1 MLHYWK
7 DDKGILHCASGELD
21 ISDQRS
27 ARNIIELETNIRVKT
42 AVLTLVVDN
51 PTIDAPAVA

>member
-7 DDKGILHCASGELD
+7 DDKGLLRCVSGELD
-21 ISDQRS
+21 ISDQKA
-27 ARNIIELETNIRVKT
+27 ARNIIELETSIRVKT

-51 PTIDAPAVA
+51 PPVDYPLLA